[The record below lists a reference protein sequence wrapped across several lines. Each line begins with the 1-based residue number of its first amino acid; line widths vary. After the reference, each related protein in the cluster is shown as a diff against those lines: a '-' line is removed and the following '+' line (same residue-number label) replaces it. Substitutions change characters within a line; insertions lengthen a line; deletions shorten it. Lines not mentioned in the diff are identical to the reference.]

1 LDSEPVAVVVGE
13 AKQEFLVHESHIR
26 SCSEFFDLAMRGDWK
41 EKNSRT
47 INLPEA
53 DPRAFTVYIKWLY
66 SGQFFIKNDDDEAQY
81 DEDTECMPDDEW
93 TKWSL
98 SYKLGNFLMDYEF
111 KDALIDMA
119 IDKMRWEG
127 YYADLPN
134 DVYQHSREGSMHRK
148 LAIDIAVHTW
158 PGFEFKLAEHREHDM
173 EFLIDLVAATG
184 EKIRIGVEQK
194 LIKEFLSPDMDS
206 CKYHDH
212 KIDGMP
218 CYRDKRKF
226 LL

>member
-1 LDSEPVAVVVGE
+1 
-13 AKQEFLVHESHIR
+13 
-26 SCSEFFDLAMRGDWK
+26 MRNDWK

-134 DVYQHSREGSMHRK
+134 GVY
-148 LAIDIAVHTW
+148 
-158 PGFEFKLAEHREHDM
+158 
-173 EFLIDLVAATG
+173 
-184 EKIRIGVEQK
+184 
-194 LIKEFLSPDMDS
+194 
-206 CKYHDH
+206 
-212 KIDGMP
+212 
-218 CYRDKRKF
+218 
-226 LL
+226 